1 MLSGPFALAVVLLV
15 GWSGPADAATTFTV
29 NRTGDAADRRLSDDV
44 CDTSRDRGNQCTLRA
59 AIQEANHTPGPDKI
73 NFNIR
78 SETNVK
84 TISVGSIGLGAL
96 PPITEAV
103 TVDGYSQGSRTA
115 TTSDD
120 AKPNDNPFEEST
132 DAVIKIQLS
141 GTEAGSRAAGLTV
154 TAADATIRGLAINR
168 FHGGGVVVEGSGATS
183 NQIEGNFIGT
193 DPSGA
198 RGLAN
203 LHGERP
209 GVAIQGGSGNVV
221 GGTSASARNLI
232 SGNWSG
238 VSITGKGATNN
249 RIEGNYV
256 GTDASG
262 TQKLRNELYGVV
274 IMSAPGN
281 VVGGA
286 VSGAGN
292 VISGNGEQGV
302 LIRSS
307 GATNNTIEGN
317 YIGTDTTG
325 VQDLGNGQFGVFV
338 STSDNTIGKG
348 NTIAHNPSGGI
359 RISSSRNKVKGNVI
373 KANGGSGVDLIPNIF
388 SPTNDN
394 VIGGTTSADANVI
407 HDNVGAGVQLRIFAD
422 TSSAGNSV
430 LTNSIF
436 ANGGLGI
443 GLNGFNFPGNNDED
457 DPDSGINNGQSYPV
471 ITSATRDSASGE
483 TTITGMLNSNPNQ
496 TYTIQCFKADAEVR
510 NHGEG
515 ETFLA
520 ETTAATDANG
530 DATFTFTTIEDAL
543 AVGDEV
549 TSTATNTSGSAANTR
564 IGDTSQFSRNL
575 VVTAGP

>member
-1 MLSGPFALAVVLLV
+1 LV
-15 GWSGPADAATTFTV
+15 
-29 NRTGDAADRRLSDDV
+29 
-44 CDTSRDRGNQCTLRA
+44 
-59 AIQEANHTPGPDKI
+59 
-73 NFNIR
+73 
-78 SETNVK
+78 
-84 TISVGSIGLGAL
+84 
-96 PPITEAV
+96 
-103 TVDGYSQGSRTA
+103 
-115 TTSDD
+115 
-120 AKPNDNPFEEST
+120 
-132 DAVIKIQLS
+132 
-141 GTEAGSRAAGLTV
+141 
-154 TAADATIRGLAINR
+154 RGLHHR
-168 FHGGGVVVEGSGATS
+168 
-183 NQIEGNFIGT
+183 Q
-193 DPSGA
+193 
-198 RGLAN
+198 
-203 LHGERP
+203 
-209 GVAIQGGSGNVV
+209 
-221 GGTSASARNLI
+221 
-232 SGNWSG
+232 
-238 VSITGKGATNN
+238 GATNN

-457 DPDSGINNGQSYPV
+457 DPDSGINNGQNYPV

-483 TTITGMLNSNPNQ
+483 TTITGMLNSNPDQ

-575 VVTAGP
+575 FVTAGP